1 MVRHAIIQMLQRLV
15 KMFLS
20 LSIYEFDRA
29 RNGWARQANSIS
41 GTKGIILYYH
51 AVRKDQR
58 NAFARQMDLLLR
70 MAHPWNLDVCQNHNQ
85 KPLVA
90 VTFDDGYVS
99 VIENALPELKK
110 RGIPVTFFVPT
121 GSLGERPGWIKS
133 PESPLWEE
141 RVISPKELKNIS
153 SEPLVT
159 IGSHTVSHPNL
170 LQISHQ
176 EVIRELVK
184 SKAVLENLLGRPIE
198 WLSFPRGAYD
208 DSLVQ
213 IALEAGY
220 RRLFT
225 IEPKLVN
232 PMQPGV
238 VNGRVATNPD
248 DWPLEFKL
256 KMLGAYRWLPW
267 AYSLKRKI
275 LSVWSR
281 V

>member
-1 MVRHAIIQMLQRLV
+1 
-15 KMFLS
+15 MFLS
-20 LSIYEFDRA
+20 LSIYGFDRV
-29 RNGWARQANSIS
+29 RNGCTRQANSS
-41 GTKGIILYYH
+41 LGPKGIVLYYH

-58 NAFARQMDLLLR
+58 NAFARQMDMLLR
-70 MAHPWNLDVCQNHNQ
+70 MAYPWNLEVCQNRNK

-99 VIENALPELKK
+99 VIENALPELKQ

-133 PESPLWEE
+133 PESPLWDE
-141 RVISPKELKNIS
+141 RVISPNELKNIA

-159 IGSHTVSHPNL
+159 IGSHTVSHSNL
-170 LQISHQ
+170 LKLSAK
-176 EVIRELVK
+176 EAIRELVE
-184 SKAVLENLLGRPIE
+184 SKAELENLLGLPIE
-198 WLSFPRGAYD
+198 WLSFPHGAYD
-208 DSLVQ
+208 DSLIQ

-225 IEPKLVN
+225 IEPKPVN

-238 VNGRVATNPD
+238 INGRVAINPD

-267 AYSLKRKI
+267 VNSFKRKI
-275 LSVWSR
+275 LAAWNRS
-281 V
+281 

>member
-1 MVRHAIIQMLQRLV
+1 MLERLV

-20 LSIYEFDRA
+20 LSIYGFDRV
-29 RNGWARQANSIS
+29 RNGCTRQANSS
-41 GTKGIILYYH
+41 LGPKGIVLYYH

-58 NAFARQMDLLLR
+58 NAFARQMDMLLR
-70 MAHPWNLDVCQNHNQ
+70 MAYPWNLEVCQNRNK

-99 VIENALPELKK
+99 VIENALPELKQ

-121 GSLGERPGWIKS
+121 GSLGERPGWIKL
-133 PESPLWEE
+133 PERSLWDE
-141 RVISPKELKNIS
+141 RVISPNELKNIA

-159 IGSHTVSHPNL
+159 IGSHTVSHSNL
-170 LQISHQ
+170 LKLSAK
-176 EVIRELVK
+176 EAIRELVE
-184 SKAVLENLLGRPIE
+184 SKAELENLLGLPIE
-198 WLSFPRGAYD
+198 WLSFPHGAYD
-208 DSLVQ
+208 DSLIQ

-225 IEPKLVN
+225 IEPKPVN

-248 DWPLEFKL
+248 DWLLEFKL

-267 AYSLKRKI
+267 VNSFKRKI
-275 LSVWSR
+275 LAAWNRS
-281 V
+281 

>member
-1 MVRHAIIQMLQRLV
+1 
-15 KMFLS
+15 MFLS
-20 LSIYEFDRA
+20 LSIYGFDRA
-29 RNGWARQANSIS
+29 HNGCARQANSIS
-41 GTKGIILYYH
+41 GKKGIILYYH
-51 AVRKDQR
+51 AVRKGQR
-58 NAFARQMDLLLR
+58 SAFARQMDILLR
-70 MAHPWNLDVCQNHNQ
+70 MAHPWNLDVCQNHNK

-99 VIENALPELKK
+99 VIENALPELKQ

-141 RVISPKELKNIS
+141 RVISPKELKNIA
-153 SEPLVT
+153 SEPIVT

-170 LQISHQ
+170 LKLSAK
-176 EVIRELVK
+176 EAIRELVE
-184 SKAVLENLLGRPIE
+184 SKAELENLLGRPIE

-232 PMQPGV
+232 PLKPGV
-238 VNGRVATNPD
+238 VNGRVATDPD

-267 AYSLKRKI
+267 MYSFKRKI
-275 LSVWSR
+275 RSVWNW